1 MIEILIN
8 EKCNGCGMCA
18 KKCPTKVLEVIEKRS
33 TPNNIVECMACR
45 LCEVVCPLKGIEV
58 VEK

>member
-1 MIEILIN
+1 MIGIMISD
-8 EKCNGCGMCA
+8 KCNGCGICV
-18 KKCPTKVLEVIEKRS
+18 KKCPTKVLELIEKNS
-33 TPNNIVECMACR
+33 TPTNIEECMACR